1 MSIYYID
8 NQWISLNDFENVIAS
23 NCQVELSESA
33 KEAIIKCR
41 SYLDEKIANS
51 DQLIQDLDLYAILRF
66 QLQI

>member
-41 SYLDEKIANS
+41 SYLDQKIAN
-51 DQLIQDLDLYAILRF
+51 
-66 QLQI
+66 